1 MRTTISL
8 DDELLGEAKER
19 AARAGRTLSQVVE
32 DALRESFLRHDQA
45 IRKPVKLPLST
56 SRGGPRP
63 GVDLNNNAAL
73 LDLMESEDD

>member
-8 DDELLGEAKER
+8 DDDLLGEAKER

-45 IRKPVKLPLST
+45 VRKPIKLIVSKE
-56 SRGGPRP
+56 GGGLRP
-63 GVDLNNNAAL
+63 GVDINNNAAL
-73 LDLMESEDD
+73 LDLMESEE